1 MSSMSGKLK
10 HEVEALIPPTIFFM
24 VALHGLAL
32 VRALMLDGTGIPL
45 ATSLTITLGALLLAK
60 AVLLADLLP
69 FINRYPH
76 KPLAYN
82 IGWKTL
88 VYSLLATALHYLEHL
103 IGAWRATG
111 ALVAA
116 NQKLLAEMI
125 WEHFLAIEILIVVLV
140 LIYCT
145 ISELVRMF
153 GRERV
158 RRAFFGPLAGA
169 QAQ

>member
-10 HEVEALIPPTIFFM
+10 HEVEALIPPTIYFL

-32 VRALMLDGTGIPL
+32 VRALMLEGTGIHL

-82 IGWKTL
+82 IAWKTL
-88 VYSLLATALHYLEHL
+88 VYSLFATVLHYLEHL

-116 NQKLLAEMI
+116 NRKLLAEMV

-140 LIYCT
+140 LFYCT

-153 GRERV
+153 GGERV
-158 RRAFFGPLAGA
+158 RRTFLGP
-169 QAQ
+169 QADTQQR

>member
-1 MSSMSGKLK
+1 MSSMFGKLQ
-10 HEVEALIPPTIFFM
+10 HEVEALIPPTIYFL

-32 VRALMLDGTGIPL
+32 VRTLMLEGTGIPL

-82 IGWKTL
+82 IAWKTL
-88 VYSLLATALHYLEHL
+88 VYSLFATVLHYLEHL
-103 IGAWRATG
+103 FGAWRATG
-111 ALVAA
+111 DFAAA
-116 NQKLLAEMI
+116 NRKLLAEMV
-125 WEHFLAIEILIVVLV
+125 WEHFLAIEIMIVVLV
-140 LIYCT
+140 LCYCT

-153 GRERV
+153 GADRV
-158 RRAFFGPLAGA
+158 RRTFLGPLADTP
-169 QAQ
+169 QR

>member
-45 ATSLTITLGALLLAK
+45 ATSLTITLGAL
-60 AVLLADLLP
+60 VP

-145 ISELVRMF
+145 ISELLRTF

-169 QAQ
+169 EAH

>member
-1 MSSMSGKLK
+1 M
-10 HEVEALIPPTIFFM
+10 E
-24 VALHGLAL
+24 
-32 VRALMLDGTGIPL
+32 D
-45 ATSLTITLGALLLAK
+45 
-60 AVLLADLLP
+60 
-69 FINRYPH
+69 
-76 KPLAYN
+76 
-82 IGWKTL
+82 L

-145 ISELVRMF
+145 ISELVRTF

-169 QAQ
+169 EAH

>member
-1 MSSMSGKLK
+1 MSSISEKLE

-24 VALHGLAL
+24 VGLHGLAL
-32 VRALMLDGTGIPL
+32 VRGLMLEGTGIAL
-45 ATSLTITLGALLLAK
+45 TTSLTITLGALLLAK
-60 AVLLADLLP
+60 SVLLADLLP

-82 IGWKTL
+82 IGWKAL
-88 VYSLLATALHYLEHL
+88 IYSLLATALHYLEHL
-103 IGAWRATG
+103 IGAWRVTG
-111 ALVAA
+111 AFVAA
-116 NQKLLAEMI
+116 NQKLLAEMV
-125 WEHFLAIEILIVVLV
+125 WEHFLAIEILLVVLV

-158 RRAFFGPLAGA
+158 RRAFFGPLADAPA
-169 QAQ
+169 Q

>member
-1 MSSMSGKLK
+1 MSSMFEKLK
-10 HEVEALIPPTIFFM
+10 HEAEALIPPTIYFM

-32 VRALMLDGTGIPL
+32 VRALMLEGTGIPL

-76 KPLAYN
+76 KPLAFN
-82 IGWKTL
+82 IAWKTL
-88 VYSLLATALHYLEHL
+88 VYSLLATVLHYLEHL
-103 IGAWRATG
+103 VEAWRATG

-116 NQKLLAEMI
+116 NRKLLADMV

-140 LIYCT
+140 LVYSM
-145 ISELVRMF
+145 ISELVRKF
-153 GRERV
+153 GRQSV
-158 RRAFFGPLAGA
+158 RHAFFGTSAGA
-169 QAQ
+169 QSH